1 MANLNNIL
9 TAFRAAYPNLNTW
22 LSSSTFS
29 ELIVDDNAQGCIFLP
44 VGSAP
49 GFEVVNPNNHQF
61 CLIKIDNKLLP
72 QQKGG
77 QCDCSF
83 FYDDSINLV
92 EFKTNT
98 TTFNK
103 NTARMRYNK
112 AEGQLKNTLKRFLK
126 AGVDVLALAT
136 DAEAHICFNN
146 TFPRNKASESNRA
159 VKFAMDT
166 GGVGLSFD
174 GQKQI

>member
-9 TAFRAAYPNLNTW
+9 TAFRTAYPNLNTW
-22 LSSSTFS
+22 LSNSMSS
-29 ELIVDDNAQGCIFLP
+29 ELIVDDSVQGCIFVP
-44 VGSAP
+44 AGTAP
-49 GFEVVNPNNHQF
+49 GFEVINPNGHLF
-61 CLIKIDNKLLP
+61 YLIRIDDKLLP

-83 FYDDSINLV
+83 VYDDSINLV

-103 NTARMRYNK
+103 NTARKHYNK
-112 AEGQLKNTLKRFLK
+112 AEGQLKNTLKRFLS
-126 AGVDVLALAT
+126 AGVDVLALAS

-146 TFPRNKASESNRA
+146 TFPRKKASESNRA
-159 VKFAMDT
+159 VKFAMAT

-174 GQKQI
+174 GNKLI